1 MSTDT
6 QIMTDDEL
14 KAAIREAN
22 EVHLQAA
29 RAKEAALSVLSSLQE
44 ESSRRKAAR
53 QADDYEAM
61 RHRATMNG
69 SAPPPPPKSL
79 CTTPVRAASA
89 RLAVLSPILGSR
101 PATEVPV
108 GVATRVQEERPDVGE
123 TVVRGV
129 SDHAVVRYLERVMG
143 FDIDALRARIM
154 TPTIE
159 RAIRS
164 GVGRVRIPE
173 GVVVV
178 REGMITSF
186 LPSENGAGR
195 KKTRYLDRGRTPPRP
210 RAEDPSRMANWYP
223 EAD

>member
-6 QIMTDDEL
+6 PIMTDDEL
-14 KAAIREAN
+14 KDAIRAATED
-22 EVHLQAA
+22 HLQAA
-29 RAKEAALSVLSSLQE
+29 RAKDAALAVLSSLQE

-53 QADDYEAM
+53 QAGDYETM
-61 RHRATMNG
+61 RRRAAMNG

-79 CTTPVRAASA
+79 FTTPVRAASA
-89 RLAVLSPILGSR
+89 RLAGLSPSLGARASTD
-101 PATEVPV
+101 APV
-108 GVATRVQEERPDVGE
+108 GVPTRIQEERSDVGE

-210 RAEDPSRMANWYP
+210 RPEEPSRMANWYP
-223 EAD
+223 EVD

>member
-6 QIMTDDEL
+6 PIMTDDEL
-14 KAAIREAN
+14 KDAIRAATED
-22 EVHLQAA
+22 HLRAA
-29 RAKEAALSVLSSLQE
+29 RAKEAALAVLSSLQE

-61 RHRATMNG
+61 RRRAAMNG

-79 CTTPVRAASA
+79 STAPVRAATA
-89 RLAVLSPILGSR
+89 RLAGLSPTLGSR
-101 PATEVPV
+101 PTTEVPV
-108 GVATRVQEERPDVGE
+108 GVATRVQEDRSDVGE

-164 GVGRVRIPE
+164 GVARVRIPE

-178 REGMITSF
+178 REGIITSF
-186 LPSENGAGR
+186 LPSENGPSRR
-195 KKTRYLDRGRTPPRP
+195 KGRYLDRGRTPPRP
-210 RAEDPSRMANWYP
+210 RSEDPSRMANWYP

>member
-6 QIMTDDEL
+6 PIMTDDEL
-14 KAAIREAN
+14 KDAIRAATED
-22 EVHLQAA
+22 HLQAA
-29 RAKEAALSVLSSLQE
+29 RAKEAALVVLSSLQE

-53 QADDYEAM
+53 QADDYETM
-61 RHRATMNG
+61 RRRAAMNG

-79 CTTPVRAASA
+79 STTPVRAVTA
-89 RLAVLSPILGSR
+89 RLAGLSPTLGSR
-101 PATEVPV
+101 QMTEIPV
-108 GVATRVQEERPDVGE
+108 GVATRIQEERPDVGQ

-129 SDHAVVRYLERVMG
+129 SDHAVVRYLERVIG

-164 GVGRVRIPE
+164 GVARVRIPE

-186 LPSENGAGR
+186 LPSETGAGR
-195 KKTRYLDRGRTPPRP
+195 RKTRYLDRGRTPPRP
-210 RAEDPSRMANWYP
+210 RTEDPSRMANWYP
-223 EAD
+223 ETD